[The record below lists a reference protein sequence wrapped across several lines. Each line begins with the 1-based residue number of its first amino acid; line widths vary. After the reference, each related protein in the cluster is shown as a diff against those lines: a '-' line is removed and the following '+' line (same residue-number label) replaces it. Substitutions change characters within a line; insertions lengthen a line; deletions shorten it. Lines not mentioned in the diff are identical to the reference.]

1 MSVDYL
7 SLYDRDGFIP
17 CVDVLDKFETQ
28 RLQENFNELE
38 REAGKKSSQYSF
50 HNIHVKHQW
59 VLQVATH
66 PNLLKPIREILGPN
80 IILLDS
86 RFICK
91 YPDAEMRSE
100 GGDSAFVAWHQ
111 DMKYWGIEGRV
122 VTAWLAV
129 DDADVENGC
138 MIVIPGTHKNGLVE
152 HENCIVGGNLL
163 SSNQSIPIQLV
174 DVKLA
179 QPCPVRAGQMSIH
192 DGLLIHGSEPNTS
205 SRRRCGFV
213 IRYVATSARPIQDP
227 ERPRTFP
234 STVLVSG
241 KNYHKNLEDNKP
253 DWFQI
258 TY

>member
-7 SLYDRDGFIP
+7 SQYNRDGFIP
-17 CVDVLDKFETQ
+17 CVGVLDKFETQ
-28 RLQENFNELE
+28 RLQENFDELE
-38 REAGKKSSQYSF
+38 REAGKKASQYSF

-91 YPDAEMRSE
+91 YPDTEMCSD
-100 GGDSAFVAWHQ
+100 GQDSAFVAWHQ

-138 MIVIPGTHKNGLVE
+138 MIVIPGTHQNGLVE
-152 HENCIVGGNLL
+152 HEDCTVGGNLL

-179 QPCPVRAGQMSIH
+179 QPCPVKAGQMSIH

-227 ERPRTFP
+227 QRPRTFP

-241 KNYHKNLEDNKP
+241 INDHKNLEDNKP
-253 DWFQI
+253 DWFQC
-258 TY
+258 TL